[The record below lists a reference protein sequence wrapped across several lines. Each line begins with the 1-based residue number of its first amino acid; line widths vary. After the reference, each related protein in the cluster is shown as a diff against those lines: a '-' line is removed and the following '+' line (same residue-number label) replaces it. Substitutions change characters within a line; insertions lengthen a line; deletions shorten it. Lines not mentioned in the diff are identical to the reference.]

1 MSVVWN
7 LYKKMKGEGGEDL
20 AVCKICSK
28 TVKIPR
34 SKTTT
39 NMLSHLRESHEED
52 MIEAEK
58 QTTSREKKAIESQTK
73 LDELFKRKMN
83 LSTKRSLDR
92 KVALLIAKA
101 SLSLNVVSL
110 DAFKDLLSSL
120 NSAYSPPCRKTILSI
135 MRDQVEE
142 LDEVNQTICVRAALE
157 FDAVKAA
164 IGNVKRIVSKMN
176 RSAKVKTLYKRL
188 LKEAG
193 LPIVLPATDCPT
205 RWGSTYTMVC
215 DVLNALPALENLLV
229 ELKMPAFESEELR
242 LLEAI
247 QVFLAPFYT
256 MTKQVCHKD
265 SCVSMYIPVG
275 KILIAST
282 KRNCQAA
289 RREAKQFG
297 ECLLSKLRHYFG
309 EWFEDETLCIA
320 AFCDPRFAFLDT
332 VLSAES
338 WRSTADKFIALKAK
352 SPTGEEVDNLNEI
365 RTNDREGGEAPV
377 WDLLTTQNSSKR
389 DRNANDSITEDEL
402 QIEIQQY
409 AVLLKKGRPTYE
421 SDPIEWWRNHCEEFP
436 LIAKAVPQYLVVP
449 ATSVDCER
457 LFSLAGIIYGNKRRG
472 HLKGENARLLLMLKV
487 NSNEKVG
494 RSSKAWNPS
503 EARRYGRK
511 KQMEE
516 VYDDSTTEDEHS
528 SSGEE
533 GMEPSQQP
541 QMRKMQAYSMQQRPN
556 LRLDAMLDKKPMVQA
571 PQTVS

>member
-1 MSVVWN
+1 MKLMASN
-7 LYKKMKGEGGEDL
+7 LDL
-20 AVCKICSK
+20 RYVQCCAHI
-28 TVKIPR
+28 I
-34 SKTTT
+34 
-39 NMLSHLRESHEED
+39 
-52 MIEAEK
+52 
-58 QTTSREKKAIESQTK
+58 
-73 LDELFKRKMN
+73 N
-83 LSTKRSLDR
+83 L
-92 KVALLIAKA
+92 A
-101 SLSLNVVSL
+101 
-110 DAFKDLLSSL
+110 
-120 NSAYSPPCRKTILSI
+120 
-135 MRDQVEE
+135 
-142 LDEVNQTICVRAALE
+142 VRAALE

-164 IGNVKRIVSKMN
+164 IGNVKRIFSKMN

-265 SCVSMYIPVG
+265 SCVSMSIPVG

-389 DRNANDSITEDEL
+389 DRTADDSITEDEL

-421 SDPIEWWRNHCEEFP
+421 SDSIDWWRNHCEEFP

-472 HLKGENARLLLMLKV
+472 QLKGENARLLLMLKV

-533 GMEPSQQP
+533 VEE
-541 QMRKMQAYSMQQRPN
+541 
-556 LRLDAMLDKKPMVQA
+556 DF
-571 PQTVS
+571 